1 MRNLNYDAWESES
14 VEYPGILT
22 LLAPEDYP
30 NLLAQLFWLLGLNS
44 LGRAAKAFMIA
55 ECLFMNPV

>member
-22 LLAPEDYP
+22 LLATEGYP
-30 NLLAQLFWLLGLNS
+30 NLLAQLFSPGPALL
-44 LGRAAKAFMIA
+44 AARPKLAGWGG
-55 ECLFMNPV
+55 